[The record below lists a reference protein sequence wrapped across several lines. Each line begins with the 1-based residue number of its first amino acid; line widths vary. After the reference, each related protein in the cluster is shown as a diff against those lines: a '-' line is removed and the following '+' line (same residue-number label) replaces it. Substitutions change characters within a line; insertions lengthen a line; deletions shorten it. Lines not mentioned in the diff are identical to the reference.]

1 MPPEPDPP
9 PAPGTHLAGR
19 RRAGLEHM
27 EQIEV
32 HDVRTPSGRAARMG
46 CRAGTSD
53 LATVGSTFELWGKL
67 HDEYRTATLDLGDG
81 AFVDVG
87 AHIGSVAIAVLLDN
101 PLAHA
106 ICVEPLPENVELLR
120 ENAKRNGVNDRLHVV
135 EGAAGKHK
143 TVTVRYGPDDAHRY
157 IANIRGASG
166 DFVDV
171 PAITLAQLVRL
182 AGGRIDA
189 MKTDCEGGEY
199 ALFDATAATLRKV
212 GRITGEYHGG
222 EQPLLDL
229 LDKTHVVTVTTGDR
243 YVGHFEAV
251 PR

>member
-1 MPPEPDPP
+1 MEN
-9 PAPGTHLAGR
+9 
-19 RRAGLEHM
+19 M

-32 HDVRTPSGRAARMG
+32 HDVRTPRGRPARMG

-67 HDEYRTATLDLGDG
+67 HDEYHTAALDLGDG

-101 PLAHA
+101 PRASA
-106 ICVEPLPENVELLR
+106 ICVEPLPENVELLWA
-120 ENAKRNGVNDRLHVV
+120 NAERNGVADRLQII
-135 EGAAGKHK
+135 EGAAGAGK
-143 TVTVRYGPDDAHRY
+143 TVTIRYGPDDAHRY

-166 DFVDV
+166 DYREV
-171 PAITLAQLVRL
+171 PAVTLASLVRL
-182 AGGRIDA
+182 AGGRIAA

-199 ALFDATAATLRKV
+199 ALFHATATTLRKV

-222 EQPLLDL
+222 EQPLRDL
-229 LDKTHVVTVTTGDR
+229 LDKTHAVTVTQGDR

>member
-1 MPPEPDPP
+1 MEN
-9 PAPGTHLAGR
+9 
-19 RRAGLEHM
+19 M

-32 HDVRTPSGRAARMG
+32 HDVRTPRGHHARMG

-53 LATVGSTFELWGKL
+53 LATVGSTFELWGQL
-67 HDEYRTATLDLGDG
+67 HDEYGTADIFLDDG

-101 PLAHA
+101 PRAHA

-120 ENAKRNGVNDRLHVV
+120 ANARRNGVNERLHVV
-135 EGAAGKHK
+135 EGAAGRGK
-143 TVTVRYGPDDAHRY
+143 TVVVRYGPDDAHRY
-157 IANIRGASG
+157 IANIRGATG
-166 DFVDV
+166 EYVTV
-171 PAITLAQLVRL
+171 PAITLAQIVRL

-189 MKTDCEGGEY
+189 MKIDCEGGEY
-199 ALFDATAATLRKV
+199 ALFAAKPETLRKV

-229 LDKTHVVTVTTGDR
+229 LDRTHAVTVTRGDR